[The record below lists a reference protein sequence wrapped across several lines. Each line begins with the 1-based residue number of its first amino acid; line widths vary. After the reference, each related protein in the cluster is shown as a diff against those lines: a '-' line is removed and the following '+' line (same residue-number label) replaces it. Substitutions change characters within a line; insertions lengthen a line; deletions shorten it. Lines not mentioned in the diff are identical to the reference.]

1 MKQNEL
7 KSCFESISPTDEQR
21 QKMLDNILRAGKAP
35 VRKRIKFRVV
45 ASAAVSVAALAAVF
59 AFGFNNVT
67 DNTPLPVGETYK
79 TAKDET
85 VKEKKSSDAASE
97 DAVTAVPQQQKVAV
111 ADVPKASGKRT
122 AEKKVI
128 KDEQTVY
135 DSKVNNAETDKITDS
150 AAAAEISEDLEY
162 AADEYSLQ
170 SSLADG
176 ENEKTSKAGGG
187 SGAAMAASPYADYE
201 RYLADERYSKY
212 VPKIY
217 AEGYLL
223 TYAYADGE
231 SLTANFSDG
240 EKDIFLAVNPTGNGA
255 RVVKPEEVSS
265 LGSDGQD
272 VTFAVDCKDMYA
284 VYTVP
289 AEDTD
294 KMYEMITSA
303 EYFSNNN

>member
-35 VRKRIKFRVV
+35 ARKRINFRVAV
-45 ASAAVSVAALAAVF
+45 SAAVSVAALAAVF

-67 DNTPLPVGETYK
+67 DNIPLLVGETYK
-79 TAKDET
+79 TAKNET

-97 DAVTAVPQQQKVAV
+97 NAVTAVPQQQKVAV
-111 ADVPKASGKRT
+111 ADVPKASGKSP

-128 KDEQTVY
+128 KDELTVY
-135 DSKVNNAETDKITDS
+135 DSKVNDAKTDKAADS
-150 AAAAEISEDLEY
+150 AAADKIAEDQEY

-170 SSLADG
+170 ASAVDG
-176 ENEKTSKAGGG
+176 VDERTSKAGG
-187 SGAAMAASPYADYE
+187 SGATMAVSLYADYE
-201 RYLADERYSKY
+201 RYLADERYSAY
-212 VPKIY
+212 VPRIY

-223 TYAYADGE
+223 TYAYADAE